1 MAVLAV
7 VWVVEKMDNIGLGE
21 LVGVFVFIYPV
32 VVCPVVVYLWLII
45 LVIVYSVVLT
55 FYPLSFFQQLLGWWK
70 LLQLQHRPIQ
80 CIQRE
85 RSWLKLL

>member
-32 VVCPVVVYLWLII
+32 VVLSCGCVFVFIYPVVVCPVVVYLWLVI
-45 LVIVYSVVLT
+45 L
-55 FYPLSFFQQLLGWWK
+55 
-70 LLQLQHRPIQ
+70 
-80 CIQRE
+80 
-85 RSWLKLL
+85 